1 MSNIEDA
8 EFEVVSED
16 ALALMPETGVS
27 VEDQKAYRERM
38 LAKAKE
44 TTADEEVSDFKYIS
58 MNNRKGTFFEGD
70 DEIGESFMGVIVDDA
85 FVNSYYEGGYD
96 PDNKQPPAC
105 FGIAKVNDEMEP
117 HETVEKPFHENCANC
132 TNNAFGSAENGRGK
146 ACKNNRR
153 IAVVAVSDYFEDH
166 SSSEI
171 KSLLESG
178 DIVKLKNGEHT
189 EVLKD
194 PDEEVY
200 LINISTTSL
209 KNYRKY
215 KQKLKSTIGFPI
227 QNVVTKISLI
237 ENDKDWFEYQFE
249 PVRICVLQEEPIIDS
264 LTEKAH
270 AGVMRPFNLNKEE
283 EVKEVKKTKRTARRR
298 N

>member
-1 MSNIEDA
+1 MSNVEDA
-8 EFEVVSED
+8 DFEVIGED

-38 LAKAKE
+38 LNKAKE
-44 TTADEEVSDFKYIS
+44 TTADEEISDFKYIH
-58 MNNRKGTFFEGD
+58 MNNRKGSFFEGEE
-70 DEIGESFMGVIVDDA
+70 EIGDEFMGVIVDDA

-96 PDNKQPPAC
+96 PDNRQPPSC
-105 FGIAKVNDEMEP
+105 FGIAKVNDEMVP
-117 HETVEKPFHENCANC
+117 HETVEEPFHENCANC
-132 TNNAFGSAENGRGK
+132 PNNAFGSAENGKGK

-153 IAVVAVSDYFEDH
+153 IAVVAVNDYFEDH

-171 KSLLESG
+171 KALLESG
-178 DIVKLKNGEHT
+178 DIVRLKNGEHT

-215 KQKLKSTIGFPI
+215 KQKLKSKIGFPI
-227 QNVVTKISLI
+227 QNVVTKISLV
-237 ENDKDWFEYQFE
+237 ENDKDWYEYNFE
-249 PVRICVLQEEPIIDS
+249 PVRVCVLQEEPIIDS
-264 LTEKAH
+264 LTDKAR
-270 AGVMRPFNLNKEE
+270 AGVMRPFNLSKEE
-283 EVKEVKKTKRTARRR
+283 VEEVNKPKKTARRKR
-298 N
+298 